1 MNESVVMTGKSV
13 DEAVQK
19 ALAALG
25 TSEDRVTV
33 EVLEEESG
41 FLGIGAKAKVSVTLL
56 PEQPVRQVKLNL
68 EPTEESETP
77 EFAEAAVEVVEG
89 SVKVQAEEAAAGTA
103 AVAGTAAD
111 VTAVEVFRTERAERA
126 ERAEADAPEVYD
138 EVKET
143 VVSDEEEPALAEAD
157 SDEAEQDLVAAQ
169 AVQDFLQNIVDGFG
183 LGDVNEVKV
192 AVEDKRII
200 ATIDGDDCGILIGR
214 RGETLNSL
222 QYLSSLVA
230 NRSTHS
236 RMRVSLDI
244 GGYKAKR
251 EDSVSSLAIRT
262 AQRAVRTRQAYELTP
277 MNAAERRVVHET
289 LQTFPGVVTYSEGD
303 EPNRY
308 VVIDLAYED
317 EKFSNDEPV

>member
-1 MNESVVMTGKSV
+1 MNESVIMTGKSV

-68 EPTEESETP
+68 EPTEEESETP

-89 SVKVQAEEAAAGTA
+89 SVEGQAEEAAAGTA

-111 VTAVEVFRTERAERA
+111 VTAVEVFRTERA

-169 AVQDFLQNIVDGFG
+169 AVQDFLQNVVDGFG